1 MNLIKYKFLLLLFL
15 SIVLSDFFQAKADV
29 EKEFNEKIIENYTE
43 IIGQYPFQERRNDIG
58 IFYDFAWDKNKK
70 KIIIKRDNQ
79 NLPIIRFSLF
89 NKDIQ
94 PGVSIKKYNDTDL
107 SQTSDKEIRK
117 LHKQNVE
124 AKLTFKDNQIIS
136 LKPNFYNYNDI
147 KLINKPV
154 PTRF

>member
-1 MNLIKYKFLLLLFL
+1 MILEYFMILLGIKITKKL
-15 SIVLSDFFQAKADV
+15 SL
-29 EKEFNEKIIENYTE
+29 
-43 IIGQYPFQERRNDIG
+43 
-58 IFYDFAWDKNKK
+58 
-70 KIIIKRDNQ
+70 KRDNQ

-94 PGVSIKKYNDTDL
+94 PGVSIKKYNDIDL

-124 AKLTFKDNQIIS
+124 AKLIFKDNQIIS

-147 KLINKPV
+147 KLSNFYLDFINNIDTNKGLLEI
-154 PTRF
+154 TFEQT